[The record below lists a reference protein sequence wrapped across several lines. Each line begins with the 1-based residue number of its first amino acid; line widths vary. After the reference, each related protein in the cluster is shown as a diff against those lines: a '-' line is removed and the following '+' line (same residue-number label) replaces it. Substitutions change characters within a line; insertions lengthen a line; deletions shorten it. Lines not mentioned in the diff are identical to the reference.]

1 MTSGFELSIYDLRV
15 LGKGIADEAE
25 AIGERVRAVDASEV
39 ERADFGEAERDGA
52 GATYVRVVHG
62 TLTDSLR
69 AVQAEGEAL
78 AAELGVV
85 ARDYESAEETVHSLI
100 AEMGEAGWR

>member
-15 LGKGIADEAE
+15 LGKGIAAEAD

-39 ERADFGEAERDGA
+39 ASTDFGAAERDGA

-69 AVQAEGEAL
+69 AVQARGEAL
-78 AAELGVV
+78 AAELGAV
-85 ARDYESAEETVHSLI
+85 ARDYESTEEVIQNLLT
-100 AEMGEAGWR
+100 EMGEAGWR